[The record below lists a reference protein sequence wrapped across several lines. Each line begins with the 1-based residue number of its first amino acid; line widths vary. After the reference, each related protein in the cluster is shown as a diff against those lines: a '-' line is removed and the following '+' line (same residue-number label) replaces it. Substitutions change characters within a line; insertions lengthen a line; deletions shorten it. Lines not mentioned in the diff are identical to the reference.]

1 MSSAGASRTH
11 RFLGGISLGYVYL
24 ALVTLVGLWLTPF
37 LLRRIGQHDLGLW
50 LVATQILGYL
60 MLLDFGVVA
69 LLPRETAYATGRTL
83 QGGDGQDLAHTI
95 GRFRRIARWQVPFVL
110 VAAIG
115 VWIALPAEWSELR
128 WPFVAILVTFVAT
141 FPLRIYHAA
150 LQGLQDLAYLG
161 RVQLAAWAAGTLLT
175 VLLVF
180 NGVGLI
186 ALVAGWIV
194 AQVVTAGACGW
205 RLRRHFA
212 HGWMPAPPHVS
223 WHEAKPV
230 LGRSAWVSF
239 AQVAQVFLNG
249 TDVLIIGKLL
259 GPAAVVPY
267 SCTGKLVTVLTNH
280 PYLLMQAA
288 SPALSEMRTAE
299 RRERLAEVT
308 TALTRAMLIFS
319 GGVTCLIVAVNQGF
333 VTWWVG
339 QGQFGGWW
347 LTLAL
352 VAAMLLR
359 HVNTTAVYTLFAF
372 GHERRLSITSFFDGA
387 VTLLAS
393 ALLVWRYGLIGAPV
407 GSMLGVALVSLPA
420 NFTAL
425 SRETGATPLHI
436 LWELRGWGVRFG
448 AAAVSSLIIG
458 RLIQPGG
465 FWPLAATAALAGVVY
480 AAVMLPL
487 ALEPPLG
494 TYVRRALAPVAS
506 WLPGNRIGV
515 PGTPQ

>member
-1 MSSAGASRTH
+1 MTSTGPTRTH

-37 LLRRIGQHDLGLW
+37 LLRRIGQHDFGLW

-83 QGGDGQDLAHTI
+83 QSGDEHDLAHTI
-95 GRFRRIARWQVPFVL
+95 GRFRRVVRWQVPLVL
-110 VAAIG
+110 LAAIG
-115 VWIALPAEWSELR
+115 VWVALPAEWAELK
-128 WPFVAILVTFVAT
+128 WPFVAILITFVTT

-161 RVQLAAWAAGTLLT
+161 RVQLVAWAAGTLLT
-175 VLLVF
+175 VLMVF
-180 NGVGLI
+180 QGVGLS

-194 AQVVTAGACGW
+194 TQLATAGACGW

-212 HGWMPAPPHVS
+212 QGWMESPPEVP
-223 WHEAKPV
+223 WPEARTL
-230 LGRSAWVSF
+230 LGRSTWVSV
-239 AQVAQVFLNG
+239 AQIAQVFLNG
-249 TDVLIIGKLL
+249 TDVLLIGKML

-267 SCTGKLVTVLTNH
+267 SCTGKLVSVLTNH

-308 TALTRAMLIFS
+308 TALTRAMLILS
-319 GGVTCLIVAVNQGF
+319 GAVTCLIVAVNQGF

-339 QGQFGGWW
+339 QRQFGGWW

-352 VAAMLLR
+352 VGAMLAR
-359 HVNTTAVYTLFAF
+359 HVNTTAVYSLFAF
-372 GHERRLSITSFFDGA
+372 GHERRLSITSLADGA
-387 VTLLAS
+387 VTLAVS
-393 ALLVWRYGLIGAPV
+393 ALLVWRYGLIGAPI
-407 GSMLGVALVSLPA
+407 GSMLGVVAVSLPA
-420 NFTAL
+420 NFVAL
-425 SRETGATPLHI
+425 SRETGVTPLHVV
-436 LWELRGWGVRFG
+436 WELRGWVVRF
-448 AAAVSSLIIG
+448 AIASVACLAIG
-458 RLIQPGG
+458 RLIQPAS
-465 FWPLAATAALAGVVY
+465 FWPLAMTGALAGVVY
-480 AAVMLPL
+480 VGLMLPL

-494 TYVRRALAPVAS
+494 LYVRRALTPFAA
-506 WLPGNRIGV
+506 WLPGRHV
-515 PGTPQ
+515 DLPGTPQ

>member
-1 MSSAGASRTH
+1 MSSAGVSRTH

-24 ALVTLVGLWLTPF
+24 GLVTLVGLWLTPF

-83 QGGDGQDLAHTI
+83 QGGGGQDLAHTI
-95 GRFRRIARWQVPFVL
+95 GRFRRVVRWQVPLVL
-110 VAAIG
+110 LAAIG
-115 VWIALPAEWSELR
+115 AWVALPSEWAELK
-128 WPFVAILVTFVAT
+128 WPFVAILVTFVVT

-161 RVQLAAWAAGTLLT
+161 RVQLAAWAVGTLLT

-180 NGVGLI
+180 ADVGLS
-186 ALVAGWIV
+186 ALIVGWI
-194 AQVVTAGACGW
+194 ATQVVTASACGW

-212 HGWMPAPPHVS
+212 HGWMTSVPDVPWP
-223 WHEAKPV
+223 EARTL
-230 LGRSAWVSF
+230 LGRSGWVSL

-249 TDVLIIGKLL
+249 TDVLIIGKVL

-267 SCTGKLVTVLTNH
+267 ACTGKLVNVLSNH

-308 TALTRAMLIFS
+308 TALTRAMLILS
-319 GGVTCLIVAVNQGF
+319 GAVTCLIVALNEGF
-333 VTWWVG
+333 VSWWVG

-352 VAAMLLR
+352 VVAMLLR

-372 GHERRLSITSFFDGA
+372 GHERRLSLTSLGDGA
-387 VTLLAS
+387 VTLATS
-393 ALLVWRYGLIGAPV
+393 AVLVWRYGLIGAPI
-407 GSMLGVALVSLPA
+407 GSILGVAAVSLPA
-420 NFTAL
+420 NFIAL
-425 SRETGATPLHI
+425 SRETGATPVHI
-436 LWELRGWGVRFG
+436 VWELRGWMARF
-448 AAAVSSLIIG
+448 ALASITCVVAG
-458 RLIQPGG
+458 RVIQPLS
-465 FWPLAATAALAGVVY
+465 FWPLAATGMIAAIVY
-480 AAVMLPL
+480 AGLMLPL

-494 TYVRRALAPVAS
+494 SYVRRALASLAS
-506 WLPGNRIGV
+506 WLPGRHVGV

>member
-1 MSSAGASRTH
+1 MTSTGPTRTH

-69 LLPRETAYATGRTL
+69 LLPREAAYATGRTL
-83 QGGDGQDLAHTI
+83 QGGDEHDLAHTI
-95 GRFRRIARWQVPFVL
+95 GRFRRVVRWQVPFAL

-115 VWIALPAEWSELR
+115 VWVALPAEWADLKG
-128 WPFVAILVTFVAT
+128 PFVAILITFVAT
-141 FPLRIYHAA
+141 FPLRLYHAA

-161 RVQLAAWAAGTLLT
+161 RVQLIAWGSGTVIT

-180 NGVGLI
+180 SGIGLA
-186 ALVAGWIV
+186 ALVWGWIV
-194 AQVVTAGACGW
+194 TQLVTAGACGW

-212 HGWMPAPPHVS
+212 RGWMHTPPAVP
-223 WHEAKPV
+223 WREART
-230 LGRSAWVSF
+230 LFGRSTWVSL

-249 TDVLIIGKLL
+249 TDVLLIGKML

-288 SPALSEMRTAE
+288 APALSEMRTAE

-308 TALTRAMLIFS
+308 TALTRAMLILS
-319 GGVTCLIVAVNQGF
+319 GAVTCLIAAVNQGF
-333 VTWWVG
+333 VSWWVG
-339 QGQFGGWW
+339 PGQFGGWW

-352 VAAMLLR
+352 VLSMLLR
-359 HVNTTAVYTLFAF
+359 HLNTTAVYSLFAF
-372 GHERRLSITSFFDGA
+372 GYERRISLTTLGDGA
-387 VTLLAS
+387 VTLAAS
-393 ALLVWRYGLIGAPV
+393 AVLVWRYGLIGAPF
-407 GSMLGVALVSLPA
+407 GSMLGVAAVSLPA
-420 NFTAL
+420 NFITL
-425 SRETGATPLHI
+425 SRETGVTPIHMV
-436 LWELRGWGVRFG
+436 WELRGWAVRFVL
-448 AAAVSSLIIG
+448 ASVVCVAIG
-458 RLIQPGG
+458 RVIQPET
-465 FWPLAATAALAGVVY
+465 FWPLAMTGALAAVVY
-480 AAVMLPL
+480 AGLMLPL

-494 TYVRRALAPVAS
+494 AYVRKALAPFVS
-506 WLPGNRIGV
+506 RLPGRRVGL
-515 PGTPQ
+515 PEAPQ